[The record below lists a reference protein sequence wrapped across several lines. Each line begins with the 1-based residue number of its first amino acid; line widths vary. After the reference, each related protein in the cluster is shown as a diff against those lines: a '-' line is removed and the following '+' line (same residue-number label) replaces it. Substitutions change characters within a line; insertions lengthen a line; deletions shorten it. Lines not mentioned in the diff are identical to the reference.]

1 MLSKS
6 LNLSSLSIVRYGSTF
21 VLGLMLWAAPNPVL
35 GHIGHNSKSTGG
47 NFILGLMLRTDPVL
61 AHVGHNSEF
70 AGGDAAKIMQ
80 SIEVDASKATALGI
94 KTEAVAPTTDG
105 GILKV
110 PSTSLID
117 ANGQKLVYI
126 QEGTTYKPISVQIGS
141 DSGDTV
147 EIKEGNLVP
156 GNQIVTQ
163 GATLL
168 YSEALRGKPQ
178 AETQASPP
186 TSQVETPAS
195 PATSQAEAQPAQ
207 GASPLIWVGGAGVL
221 LVGGFAAFALKGKG
235 Q

>member
-1 MLSKS
+1 
-6 LNLSSLSIVRYGSTF
+6 SLSIARYGSSF
-21 VLGLMLWAAPNPVL
+21 VLGLMLCTASA
-35 GHIGHNSKSTGG
+35 
-47 NFILGLMLRTDPVL
+47 PVL

-80 SIEVDASKATALGI
+80 PIEVDASKATALGI
-94 KTEAVAPTTDG
+94 KTEAIPPTTDG

-141 DSGDTV
+141 DSGDVV
-147 EIKEGNLVP
+147 EIKEGNLVS

-178 AETQASPP
+178 AEAQ
-186 TSQVETPAS
+186 AS
-195 PATSQAEAQPAQ
+195 PATSQASPAATSQASPATSQVEAQPAQ
-207 GASPLIWVGGAGVL
+207 GSSPLIWVGGAGVL
-221 LVGGFAAFALKGKG
+221 LVGGFAVFALKGQGK
-235 Q
+235 

>member
-1 MLSKS
+1 MDCPSEEWMFSSHPLAKCEEEIFMLSKS
-6 LNLSSLSIVRYGSTF
+6 FQLSSLSIARYGSSF
-21 VLGLMLWAAPNPVL
+21 VLGLMLCTASA
-35 GHIGHNSKSTGG
+35 
-47 NFILGLMLRTDPVL
+47 PVL

-80 SIEVDASKATALGI
+80 PIEVDGDKAAALGI
-94 KTEAVAPTTDG
+94 KTEAVAPTADG

-110 PSTSLID
+110 PSTSLVD

-126 QEGTTYKPISVQIGS
+126 QEGATYKPISVQIGS
-141 DSGDTV
+141 DSGDVV
-147 EIKEGNLVP
+147 EIKEGNLVS

-178 AETQASPP
+178 AQTQ
-186 TSQVETPAS
+186 AS
-195 PATSQAEAQPAQ
+195 PATSQTAEAQPDR
-207 GASPLIWVGGAGVL
+207 GSSPLMWVAGAGVL
-221 LVGGFAAFALKGKG
+221 LVGGFAVFGLKGKG